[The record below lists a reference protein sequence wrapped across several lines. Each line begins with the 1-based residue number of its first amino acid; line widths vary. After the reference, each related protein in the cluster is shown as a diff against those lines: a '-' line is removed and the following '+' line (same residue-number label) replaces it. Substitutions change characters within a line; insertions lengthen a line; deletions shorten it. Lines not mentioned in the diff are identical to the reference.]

1 MTNSHF
7 NQRFELPFKAVFL
20 RVLDENHH
28 PLFPASGFIRNE
40 GNDFFLYTCWH
51 VVTGYDKND
60 LKVANSLPNRAFL
73 EIVMKN
79 VDQQEPGV
87 EAIGGI
93 QSLVIPLY
101 DTSTTPKKPLWLQDK
116 RHIPHPDLNS
126 IGIYVP
132 FWHDAVKI
140 CLPKCVNV
148 SDTLVIEESNVL
160 PQSTLLTC
168 GDKLYVVGFPY
179 GFSATGADSPT
190 PVVLTR
196 YIAATQFGA
205 ARSGRRHQ
213 EILLESIGAPGMSGG
228 PVFVERDS
236 GIHLIG
242 LYTGLLYPDH
252 VIQENEKHTALGT
265 CSNMSLILC
274 GYLPLVDQ
282 PSES

>member
-1 MTNSHF
+1 MSKPHF
-7 NQRFELPFKAVFL
+7 NQRFELPFKAVLL
-20 RVLDENHH
+20 RVLDESHR
-28 PLFPASGFIRNE
+28 PLFHASGFIRKE
-40 GNDFFLYTCWH
+40 GNDLFLYTCWH

-60 LKVANSLPNRAFL
+60 LKVTNSLPNRAFL
-73 EIVMKN
+73 EIDMKN
-79 VDQQEPGV
+79 VDQRQPGI

-101 DTSTTPKKPLWLQDK
+101 DTTATPKKPLWLQDK
-116 RHIPHPDLNS
+116 RHIPHSDLNS
-126 IGIYVP
+126 IGIFVP
-132 FWHDAVKI
+132 FWHDAVKL
-140 CLPKCVNV
+140 CLPKSVKA
-148 SDTLVIEESNVL
+148 SDTLVIEESDVF

-196 YIAATQFGA
+196 FVASTQFGA
-205 ARSGRRHQ
+205 ARSGGRHQ
-213 EILLESIGAPGMSGG
+213 EILLESVGAPGMSGG

-236 GIHLIG
+236 GIHLLG

-252 VIQENEKHTALGT
+252 VIQKNEKNTALGT
-265 CSNMSLILC
+265 CSNMSLSLW
-274 GYLPLVDQ
+274 GHLPLVDQ